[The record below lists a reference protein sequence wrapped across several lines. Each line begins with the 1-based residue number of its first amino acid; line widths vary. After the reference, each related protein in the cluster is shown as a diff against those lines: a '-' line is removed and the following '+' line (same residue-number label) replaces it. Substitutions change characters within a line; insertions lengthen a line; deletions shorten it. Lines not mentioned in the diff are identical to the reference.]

1 MTEYRDSMLFE
12 EEESWPEQKAFLP
25 TWAYISIFITPA
37 LLVTYLLISQY
48 EYESTATVIIALAV
62 MNGSINAVIA
72 VLTIRLDGQSKQALD
87 NLEHLSDNLENA
99 SDMVESFTTDL
110 NDAKLVFNKIGVD
123 LGELELEPIAD
134 VVEKLKENKDGFNEI
149 LDHLKEVDVTHYIDQ
164 AKRINWQALLDSA
177 EEIMGFIENK
187 NITPTVKMPKINVEE
202 DMFTTKEETGGFF
215 ARETPTPKK
224 RLNIPPPPRKR
235 LNLSPPSR
243 R

>member
-1 MTEYRDSMLFE
+1 VLWEDE
-12 EEESWPEQKAFLP
+12 EVIPEQTPFLP
-25 TWAYISIFITPA
+25 TWAYISIFLTPA
-37 LLVTYLLISQY
+37 LLVAYVLTSEY
-48 EYESTATVIIALAV
+48 EYENAATMIISLAV

-87 NLEHLSDNLENA
+87 NLENLSDNLENA
-99 SDMVESFTTDL
+99 SDMVESFTSDL
-110 NDAKLVFNKIGVD
+110 DEAKAVFNKIGVD

-177 EEIMGFIENK
+177 EEIMGFIETK
-187 NITPTVKMPKINVEE
+187 KMTPTVKMPTIDSEDLFSQEE
-202 DMFTTKEETGGFF
+202 ESFFTQEEPPQ
-215 ARETPTPKK
+215 RKN
-224 RLNIPPPPRKR
+224 LNLTPPPRKR
-235 LNLSPPSR
+235 LDLTPPSR